1 MNEKL
6 IVTCPE
12 HLENVRLFADQI
24 NQRDRFERCLD
35 RLTICLPDLWTTEL
49 YADFAPYSFLWSE
62 FSPSHHRGLS
72 GGLIF
77 HGKHDRGG
85 DGGAPT
91 FSVNLTPSH
100 GWQIHT

>member
-1 MNEKL
+1 MPSKL
-6 IVTCPE
+6 IVKCPE
-12 HLENVRLFADQI
+12 HLQNVRNFADQI
-24 NQRDRFERCLD
+24 HQREQLERCLD

-49 YADFAPYSFLWSE
+49 YIDFAPHSFLWSE
-62 FSPSHHRGLS
+62 FSPTHERGLS

-85 DGGAPT
+85 DGGAST
-91 FSVNLTPSH
+91 FSVNLTPRH